1 MRAGYNRHYQSM
13 QAGVTLGPY
22 EIVAPL
28 GAGGMG
34 EVYRARDRRLNRD
47 VAIKV
52 LPAAVTSD
60 PTRLRRF
67 ETEARSAGQLS
78 HPNILAVF
86 DFGVAEGAPYLVTEL
101 LEGETLRARL
111 TPAIA
116 LPPRKAIEIAQQVA
130 RGLAAAHAK
139 GIIHRDLKPEN
150 IFLTRDGQAKILDFG
165 LAKVAET
172 VSDDAETVAAGQVT
186 SAGQV
191 LGTAGYMSPE
201 QVRGQAADA
210 RSDLF
215 ALGAILYEMLTGR
228 RAFQRD
234 TAAETMTAVL
244 KEEPAEI
251 TAAPD
256 TLAPALQ
263 RVVDHCLEKDP
274 AARFQSARDL
284 EFALAAL
291 TGSSST
297 RTAAL
302 AALPAPR
309 RQVPMLAA
317 VALTAVVVGLAVFFA
332 MRPAPSAHWHF
343 TAVTNFPG
351 VQAQPVFSPDGR
363 SVAFTS
369 NEDGHYNIYVAL
381 LSGGTPAEVT
391 HGPNAKQH
399 PAWSPDGATLAYAR
413 LNHSGLSDIWEVPA
427 LGGTPRRVVP
437 DAAEPSFTRD
447 GDLVYEHD
455 GAVWEASSGGENPH
469 QIVGIPPGDTEVVYP
484 RLSPDGRY
492 VAFSTANYTSGP
504 YRDLAVANLASGK
517 IRVLT
522 TTGLATS
529 PVWTPDSHTIYFAYN
544 GSGAMNLWKIHV
556 DGSGLQ
562 QITSGEGDDADL
574 DISADGKRIIFDTMH
589 VGIGLAEVNLQ
600 TPVNQQTPQM
610 LHVDPA
616 RWLWGPQYSPDG
628 KRLAYFAALKG
639 VVSESIGVANA
650 DGSGAVP
657 LVEDQR
663 EDIFPV
669 WSQDGQSLYFVS
681 MYPHAIRTVPVAGG
695 SPRTLYRLPTTAS
708 YYLSVGRDGRI
719 LFQNGNTLDVLNPDG
734 KVQAIGALPA
744 GADLLAW
751 SPDQRQVAYRLT
763 ARRANDPAAGLWVTD
778 LHAPPRQIFQGS
790 VNRAV
795 SAAGSLYVLQ
805 AQADLG
811 TVLWKLSWDGRGRTQ
826 VSTRIVPLWD
836 ANYNDVGVVNYVAV
850 SPDGNQAVFQDE
862 PGLSENIG
870 LLTLA
875 SPKSRQ

>member
-1 MRAGYNRHYQSM
+1 M

-34 EVYRARDRRLNRD
+34 EVYRARDQRLNRD

-52 LPAAVTSD
+52 LPAAVAGD
-60 PTRLRRF
+60 PVRLRRF
-67 ETEARSAGQLS
+67 ETEARSAGQLN
-78 HPNILAVF
+78 HPNILAVY
-86 DFGVAEGAPYLVTEL
+86 DFGVAQGAPYLVTEL

-111 TPAIA
+111 TPPVA
-116 LPPRKAIEIAQQVA
+116 LPPRKTIEIAQQVA

-150 IFLTRDGQAKILDFG
+150 LFLTRDGQAKILDFG
-165 LAKVAET
+165 LAKVAEAI
-172 VSDDAETVAAGQVT
+172 SADAETIAASQVT

-215 ALGAILYEMLTGR
+215 ALGAILYEMLAGR
-228 RAFQRD
+228 RAFQHD

-244 KEEPAEI
+244 KEEPPAI
-251 TAAPD
+251 TAARDP
-256 TLAPALQ
+256 LEPALQ

-274 AARFQSARDL
+274 AARFQTARDL

-291 TGSSST
+291 AGGSST

-302 AALPAPR
+302 AALPAPGR
-309 RQVPMLAA
+309 HFPMLAA
-317 VALTAVVVGLAVFFA
+317 VAITAVVVGVAVFFLA
-332 MRPAPSAHWHF
+332 RPAPRQHWHF
-343 TAVTNFPG
+343 TAVTSFPG

-381 LSGGTPAEVT
+381 LTGGSPAEVT
-391 HGPNAKQH
+391 HGPNVKEH

-413 LNHSGLSDIWEVPA
+413 LNSSGLRDIWDIWEVPA
-427 LGGTPRRVVP
+427 LGGTPRRVVL
-437 DAAEPSFTRD
+437 DAAEPSFTRS
-447 GDLVYEHD
+447 GELVYEHD

-469 QIVGIPPGDTEVVYP
+469 QIVGIPPGDTNVVYP
-484 RLSPDGRY
+484 RVSPDGRT
-492 VAFSTANYTSGP
+492 VAFSAANYSSGP
-504 YRDLAVANLASGK
+504 YRDLAVANLATGK
-517 IRVLT
+517 VRVLT

-529 PVWTPDSHTIYFAYN
+529 PVWAPDSRTIYFAYS
-544 GSGAMNLWKIHV
+544 GSGALNLWKINV

-574 DISADGKRIIFDTMH
+574 DVSADGKRIIFDTMH

-600 TPVNQQTPQM
+600 TPVSQQTPQM

-616 RWLWGPQYSPDG
+616 RWLWGPEFSPDG
-628 KRLAYFAALKG
+628 KHLAYFAALKG

-650 DGSGAVP
+650 DGTGAVP
-657 LVEDQR
+657 LVEDGR

-669 WSQDGQSLYFVS
+669 WSQDGQSLFFTS
-681 MYPHAIRTVPVAGG
+681 MHPYEIRAVPVAGG
-695 SPRTLYRLPTTAS
+695 SPRTLYRVPTTATLA
-708 YYLSVGRDGRI
+708 YYLSVGRDGQI
-719 LFQNGNTLDVLNPDG
+719 LFQSGSRLDVLNPGSG
-734 KVQAIGALPA
+734 KIQAIGALPA
-744 GADLLAW
+744 GAYLSAW
-751 SPDQRQVAYRLT
+751 SPDERQVAYRLA
-763 ARRANDPAAGLWVTD
+763 ARRENDPAAGLWVTD
-778 LHAPPRQIFQGS
+778 LHSPPRQIFQGS
-790 VNRAV
+790 VSRAAA
-795 SAAGSLYVLQ
+795 AAGSLYVLQ
-805 AQADLG
+805 TQADLG
-811 TVLWKLSWDGRGRTQ
+811 TALWQLSWDGRSRKQ
-826 VSTRIVPLWD
+826 VSTRILPLWD
-836 ANYNDVGVVNYVAV
+836 ANYNDLGVGNYFAIT
-850 SPDGNQAVFQDE
+850 PDGKQAVFQDE

-870 LLTLA
+870 LLTQS
-875 SPKSRQ
+875 SPKNRQ